1 MLVALPF
8 LTGRSRRIGR
18 HPAPALSAM
27 QSLFDVV
34 ARDGI
39 TPLDLWSSDAQRAR
53 LDEATSV

>member
-1 MLVALPF
+1 MSCKCMGSNIPLP
-8 LTGRSRRIGR
+8 G
-18 HPAPALSAM
+18 LSAM

-39 TPLDLWSSDAQRAR
+39 TPLDLRSSDAQRAQ